1 MSKREQGLKGPSN
14 PALERL
20 AVFVGEWNTE
30 ITSMSFQEDK
40 TAIVRGHTS
49 FDWIEGGAFL
59 IQRSG
64 IPDSDF
70 PSSISILGPDD
81 SAETYS
87 MLYFDSRGVSRIYQ
101 MSLSANTW
109 KLWRDFPGF
118 SQRFIATFRDD
129 HNIITARWEK
139 SSDGSN
145 WDIDFEETYS
155 RIESAKV

>member
-1 MSKREQGLKGPSN
+1 MSKREPGPKGPSN

-20 AVFVGEWNTE
+20 AVFVGEWNIE

-40 TAIVRGHTS
+40 TAVEHGHTS

-59 IQRSG
+59 IQHSEV
-64 IPDSDF
+64 PNSDF
-70 PSSISILGPDD
+70 PSSIAVMGPDD

-129 HNIITARWEK
+129 HNVITARWEK